1 MDCTGSGSV
10 VKIENSLRHIS
21 KIGVLECLLSG
32 DAFGWINLKH
42 FLYIKLRLLLR
53 DQNLPLIVQP
63 VQIVKISVNPG
74 MSSYP
79 TVAISSRQ
87 AKSPHLVYQNT

>member
-53 DQNLPLIVQP
+53 DQNLLLLVQP
-63 VQIVKISVNPG
+63 VLIVKISVNPG
-74 MSSYP
+74 MSSDS

-87 AKSPHLVYQNT
+87 AKSPHLVYRNT